1 MDAATGELLVES
13 VTVPGCQR
21 DFKPL
26 SGKGLQKNT
35 SFLIAFKET

>member
-13 VTVPGCQR
+13 VIVPGCQR

-26 SGKGLQKNT
+26 
-35 SFLIAFKET
+35 FWERVEKEYKLLNSI

>member
-26 SGKGLQKNT
+26 FWEGVT
-35 SFLIAFKET
+35 KEYKLLNSI